1 VAVDRAIRIAELI
14 DKHDWAAAHRPLL
27 AEIHQDICT
36 RGWNTQK
43 GAFTQSYGVTD
54 LDASNLL
61 LAEYGF
67 IQPED
72 PRFISTVER
81 TLEELCVDGLMYRYR
96 NQDDFGEPQSAFT
109 VCSFWL
115 VKALASINRRG
126 EARRLFEAL
135 LQAANG
141 HGLYGE
147 DLDFKTRRHLG
158 NFPQAYSHL
167 ALIDCALELSKEEDK
182 DVIQA

>member
-1 VAVDRAIRIAELI
+1 MRSRSPDCL
-14 DKHDWAAAHRPLL
+14 KNTSWADARRPLL
-27 AEIHQDICT
+27 EQIRADILE
-36 RGWNTQK
+36 RGWNADK
-43 GAFTQSYGVTD
+43 GAFVQSYGSNHM
-54 LDASNLL
+54 DASNLL

-67 IQPED
+67 IEPED
-72 PRFISTVER
+72 PRFIATVER
-81 TLEELCVDGLMYRYR
+81 TQTELCVDGLMYRYR
-96 NQDDFGEPQSAFT
+96 NQDDFGEPRSAFT

-115 VKALASINRRG
+115 VKALASIKRRDQ
-126 EARRLFEAL
+126 ARRLFESL
-135 LQAANG
+135 LAAANG

-182 DVIQA
+182 DIILA

>member
-1 VAVDRAIRIAELI
+1 MHADI
-14 DKHDWAAAHRPLL
+14 
-27 AEIHQDICT
+27 IH
-36 RGWNTQK
+36 RGWNEQK
-43 GAFTQSYGVTD
+43 QAFVQSYGSND

-67 IQPED
+67 IEATD
-72 PRFISTVER
+72 PRFIATVER
-81 TLEELCVDGLMYRYR
+81 TQAELCVDGLMYRYR

-115 VKALASINRRG
+115 VKALVSIRRRG
-126 EARRLFEAL
+126 DARRLFEEL
-135 LQAANG
+135 LAAANG

-147 DLDFKTRRHLG
+147 DLDFRTRRHLG

-167 ALIDCALELSKEEDK
+167 ALIDCALALSREEDSEM
-182 DVIQA
+182 IIA